1 MSVITFFLVLFSL
14 KSSWYTEQV
23 SVTGKV
29 GLDMQTLTFGTLEIQ
44 KPEKMEMIVDV
55 ATTPFIKPVHVF

>member
-1 MSVITFFLVLFSL
+1 
-14 KSSWYTEQV
+14 
-23 SVTGKV
+23 
-29 GLDMQTLTFGTLEIQ
+29 MQILTFGTLEIQ

>member
-1 MSVITFFLVLFSL
+1 MITFFLVLFSL

-23 SVTGKV
+23 YVTGKV

-55 ATTPFIKPVHVF
+55 AITPFIKPVHVF